1 MAATIRFI
9 RRLSTKS
16 SIVNKLVNVLQSS
29 PCEARETKL
38 ADFFEIYNK
47 QVGAATCSNI
57 ISDVINHLAIQKPE
71 KPALWTFESKSKAHS
86 ALTYNE
92 VYKQSC
98 QLANVLTGK
107 QYNLKQGH
115 AVLVIL
121 PHNMKERFLLW
132 LACLQTGLVFC
143 PYDPKELTE
152 IGISQRIR
160 RLIIDCVITDEDNL
174 EMVRHCTYTPLR
186 PLTKGVIMKGSAS
199 ELPPV
204 SWNHLIQAAN
214 NADSQYTKMV
224 NTNPNMPAMRF
235 LSNKQHVIQYSQEY
249 LSTRLIIT
257 ALWLSKYKVP
267 NLVWMKNRTDI
278 MSMAPWLFGSSIFCN
293 ESENLKTMFD
303 TLKNYPIDAFCA
315 PQANYR
321 MLEDEQ
327 QQEEHKNQLQQL
339 FSFEPISA
347 DLKAQWLSLTNLS
360 VHDDYAAFND
370 ESKLKY
376 FPNNDQQKPDHD
388 FEEFEQQQQQQQQQQ
403 IN

>member
-1 MAATIRFI
+1 MRRF
-9 RRLSTKS
+9 SAKS
-16 SIVNKLVNVLQSS
+16 SVVNKLVNVLQPS

-38 ADFFEIYNK
+38 AEFFAIYNK
-47 QVGAATCSNI
+47 QMGAATCSNI
-57 ISDVINHLAIQKPE
+57 ISDVISHLAIQTPE
-71 KPALWTFESKSKAHS
+71 NTALWTFESKGKAHPM
-86 ALTYNE
+86 LTYND
-92 VYKQSC
+92 VYRQSC

-107 QYNLKQGH
+107 QYNLKQGQ

-121 PHNMKERFLLW
+121 PHTMKERFLLL

-160 RLIIDCVITDEDNL
+160 QLTIDCIITDEDNL
-174 EMVRHCTYTPLR
+174 EMVRHCTYNPLR
-186 PLTKGVIMKGSAS
+186 PLTKGVIMKGSGS
-199 ELPPV
+199 ELTPV
-204 SWNHLIQAAN
+204 SWNHLIQTAN
-214 NADSQYTKMV
+214 SLDSQYTKMV
-224 NTNPNMPAMRF
+224 NTNPNMPVMRF
-235 LSNKQHVIQYSQEY
+235 LSNKQNVIQYSQEY

-267 NLVWMKNRTDI
+267 NLVWMTNRTDI
-278 MSMAPWLFGSSIFCN
+278 MSMAPWLFGSSIFCF

-315 PQANYR
+315 PQVNYR

-327 QQEEHKNQLQQL
+327 QQEEHKTQLQQL

-347 DLKAQWLSLTNLS
+347 DLKAQWLSLTNLTI
-360 VHDDYAAFND
+360 HDDYAAFNN

-376 FPNNDQQKPDHD
+376 FPNNAHQMADHD
-388 FEEFEQQQQQQQQQQ
+388 FEEFEQQ